1 MRRTY
6 NNVAIDAGLRIERTQ
21 PIAPQIYAALRQRIV
36 DNRLPPGAVL
46 SETVLAA
53 QFDISRTPLR
63 AAMQQLAAEGL
74 IETRPQV
81 GSVVAP
87 LDLGR
92 LEEAV
97 LVRSALEE
105 AVVRK
110 LAERHAA
117 ARDLS
122 HSLEAQERLAVRD
135 DYAGFFREDE
145 AFHERLAALAGLPNV
160 WRLVQSVKGH
170 VDRQRYRLM
179 SGIPMRSQRAYQDH
193 CKILAHILA
202 GNADA
207 AAMAMRAHV
216 ESVLEIQPPSG
227 AADNGGPAAD
237 H

>member
-1 MRRTY
+1 MRRAHDLAVVET
-6 NNVAIDAGLRIERTQ
+6 GLRVERTR

-46 SETVLAA
+46 SETVLAT
-53 QFDISRTPLR
+53 QFDVSRTPLR

-87 LDLGR
+87 LDADR

-105 AVVRK
+105 AVVRR
-110 LAERHAA
+110 LAERHTAVPE
-117 ARDLS
+117 LM
-122 HSLEAQERLAVRD
+122 HCLEAQERLAARD

-145 AFHERLAALAGLPNV
+145 AFHERLATVAGLPNV
-160 WRLVQSVKGH
+160 WPLVQSVKGH

-193 CKILAHILA
+193 CRILAAILA
-202 GNADA
+202 GDSEA
-207 AAMAMRAHV
+207 AASAMRAHV
-216 ESVLEIQPPSG
+216 RSVLDVNPARDAAKSGG
-227 AADNGGPAAD
+227 AAAE

>member
-1 MRRTY
+1 MW
-6 NNVAIDAGLRIERTQ
+6 DAGIRRAYNDVASDAGRRIERTQ
-21 PIAPQIYAALRQRIV
+21 PIAPQIYAALRQRFV
-36 DNRLPPGAVL
+36 DNRFPPGAVL

-97 LVRSALEE
+97 
-105 AVVRK
+105 VRK
-110 LAERHAA
+110 LAERHAT

-216 ESVLEIQPPSG
+216 ESVLDFSPLPGPPITEGHPRIIERTST
-227 AADNGGPAAD
+227 
-237 H
+237 

>member
-1 MRRTY
+1 MKRAH
-6 NNVAIDAGLRIERTQ
+6 NVVVVDPGLRIERTQ

-87 LDLGR
+87 LDSGR

-105 AVVRK
+105 AVVRR
-110 LAERHAA
+110 LAKSHAA
-117 ARDLS
+117 ARELS
-122 HSLEAQERLAVRD
+122 QCLEAQERLAARD

-145 AFHERLAALAGLPNV
+145 AFHERLAAFAGLPNV

-193 CKILAHILA
+193 CRILAHILA
-202 GNADA
+202 GDAEA

-216 ESVLEIQPPSG
+216 QSVLELQPPPG
-227 AADNGGPAAD
+227 AADTGGPATD